1 MQQLGRG
8 MRKSEGKDHLMVFD
22 FVDNANLFNMPY
34 SMHRLLNLSEYHPGG
49 LVLGKK
55 ESIRWDHEMFAK
67 GEKPEVLIDYPV
79 HVTDMEHVDLFN
91 WQEQAKALLE
101 NNEEYTC
108 AACRAGESF
117 ASEEHGVRPLMR
129 WLNEGTDLSGA
140 SAADRIV
147 GKAAAFLYVLLGVRT
162 VYAPLMSVPA
172 RETLCAH
179 GIEAIADAVVPA
191 IRNRTDT
198 GFCPMESAVW
208 DISDPHEAKAAL
220 ERKISEM
227 MAKK

>member
-1 MQQLGRG
+1 
-8 MRKSEGKDHLMVFD
+8 
-22 FVDNANLFNMPY
+22 
-34 SMHRLLNLSEYHPGG
+34 
-49 LVLGKK
+49 
-55 ESIRWDHEMFAK
+55 
-67 GEKPEVLIDYPV
+67 
-79 HVTDMEHVDLFN
+79 
-91 WQEQAKALLE
+91 
-101 NNEEYTC
+101 
-108 AACRAGESF
+108 
-117 ASEEHGVRPLMR
+117 MR

-162 VYAPLMSVPA
+162 VYAPLISVPA
-172 RETLCAH
+172 QETLRAH

-208 DISDPHEAKAAL
+208 DISDQREAKAAL

>member
-1 MQQLGRG
+1 MN
-8 MRKSEGKDHLMVFD
+8 KDL
-22 FVDNANLFNMPY
+22 
-34 SMHRLLNLSEYHPGG
+34 
-49 LVLGKK
+49 
-55 ESIRWDHEMFAK
+55 
-67 GEKPEVLIDYPV
+67 
-79 HVTDMEHVDLFN
+79 
-91 WQEQAKALLE
+91 EQAKTKLE
-101 NNEEYTC
+101 NNEQYNCDES
-108 AACRAGESF
+108 RADESL
-117 ASEEHGVRPLMR
+117 ASEKHAIRPLMR

-172 RETLCAH
+172 RETLRAH
-179 GIEAIADAVVPA
+179 GIEAIADAVVLA

-208 DISDPHEAKAAL
+208 DISDPCEAKAAL
-220 ERKISEM
+220 ERRISEM

>member
-1 MQQLGRG
+1 MN
-8 MRKSEGKDHLMVFD
+8 KDL
-22 FVDNANLFNMPY
+22 
-34 SMHRLLNLSEYHPGG
+34 
-49 LVLGKK
+49 
-55 ESIRWDHEMFAK
+55 
-67 GEKPEVLIDYPV
+67 
-79 HVTDMEHVDLFN
+79 
-91 WQEQAKALLE
+91 EQAKALLE

-208 DISDPHEAKAAL
+208 DISDPHEAKAAENMGKL
-220 ERKISEM
+220 WFAFILAYVLASSDKLAIVWQM
-227 MAKK
+227 LAANAGTH

>member
-1 MQQLGRG
+1 MN
-8 MRKSEGKDHLMVFD
+8 KDL
-22 FVDNANLFNMPY
+22 
-34 SMHRLLNLSEYHPGG
+34 
-49 LVLGKK
+49 
-55 ESIRWDHEMFAK
+55 
-67 GEKPEVLIDYPV
+67 
-79 HVTDMEHVDLFN
+79 
-91 WQEQAKALLE
+91 EQAKALLE

-117 ASEEHGVRPLMR
+117 ASEEHGIRPLMR

-172 RETLCAH
+172 RKRCAPTASRRSRTRSCWPSATARTRASARWRARY
-179 GIEAIADAVVPA
+179 GTSP
-191 IRNRTDT
+191 IRARPRRRWN
-198 GFCPMESAVW
+198 GG
-208 DISDPHEAKAAL
+208 
-220 ERKISEM
+220 ISEM

>member
-1 MQQLGRG
+1 MN
-8 MRKSEGKDHLMVFD
+8 KDL
-22 FVDNANLFNMPY
+22 
-34 SMHRLLNLSEYHPGG
+34 
-49 LVLGKK
+49 
-55 ESIRWDHEMFAK
+55 
-67 GEKPEVLIDYPV
+67 
-79 HVTDMEHVDLFN
+79 
-91 WQEQAKALLE
+91 EQAKALLE

-162 VYAPLMSVPA
+162 VYAPLMSVPRA
-172 RETLCAH
+172 GNAVRSRHRGDRGRSRAGHPQPH
-179 GIEAIADAVVPA
+179 GH
-191 IRNRTDT
+191 
-198 GFCPMESAVW
+198 GLLPMESAVW

>member
-1 MQQLGRG
+1 MN
-8 MRKSEGKDHLMVFD
+8 KDL
-22 FVDNANLFNMPY
+22 
-34 SMHRLLNLSEYHPGG
+34 
-49 LVLGKK
+49 
-55 ESIRWDHEMFAK
+55 
-67 GEKPEVLIDYPV
+67 
-79 HVTDMEHVDLFN
+79 
-91 WQEQAKALLE
+91 EQAKALLE

-172 RETLCAH
+172 RERC
-179 GIEAIADAVVPA
+179 VPTA
-191 IRNRTDT
+191 SRRSRTQSCRPSATARTRASARWRARYGTSPIRTRPRRRWNGKFPR
-198 GFCPMESAVW
+198 
-208 DISDPHEAKAAL
+208 
-220 ERKISEM
+220 
-227 MAKK
+227 

>member
-1 MQQLGRG
+1 MN
-8 MRKSEGKDHLMVFD
+8 KDL
-22 FVDNANLFNMPY
+22 
-34 SMHRLLNLSEYHPGG
+34 
-49 LVLGKK
+49 
-55 ESIRWDHEMFAK
+55 
-67 GEKPEVLIDYPV
+67 
-79 HVTDMEHVDLFN
+79 
-91 WQEQAKALLE
+91 EQAKALLE

-108 AACRAGESF
+108 TACRAGESF

-179 GIEAIADAVVPA
+179 GIEDTVVPA

>member
-1 MQQLGRG
+1 
-8 MRKSEGKDHLMVFD
+8 
-22 FVDNANLFNMPY
+22 
-34 SMHRLLNLSEYHPGG
+34 
-49 LVLGKK
+49 
-55 ESIRWDHEMFAK
+55 
-67 GEKPEVLIDYPV
+67 
-79 HVTDMEHVDLFN
+79 
-91 WQEQAKALLE
+91 
-101 NNEEYTC
+101 
-108 AACRAGESF
+108 
-117 ASEEHGVRPLMR
+117 MR

-198 GFCPMESAVW
+198 GFCPMESTVW

>member
-1 MQQLGRG
+1 MN
-8 MRKSEGKDHLMVFD
+8 KDL
-22 FVDNANLFNMPY
+22 
-34 SMHRLLNLSEYHPGG
+34 
-49 LVLGKK
+49 
-55 ESIRWDHEMFAK
+55 
-67 GEKPEVLIDYPV
+67 
-79 HVTDMEHVDLFN
+79 
-91 WQEQAKALLE
+91 EQAKALLE

-147 GKAAAFLYVLLGVRT
+147 GKAAAFLYVLLGVR
-162 VYAPLMSVPA
+162 SVPA

-208 DISDPHEAKAAL
+208 DISDPREAKAAL

>member
-1 MQQLGRG
+1 MN
-8 MRKSEGKDHLMVFD
+8 KDL
-22 FVDNANLFNMPY
+22 
-34 SMHRLLNLSEYHPGG
+34 
-49 LVLGKK
+49 
-55 ESIRWDHEMFAK
+55 
-67 GEKPEVLIDYPV
+67 
-79 HVTDMEHVDLFN
+79 
-91 WQEQAKALLE
+91 EQAKALLE

-117 ASEEHGVRPLMR
+117 ASEEHGIRPLMR

-162 VYAPLMSVPA
+162 VYAPAYERPP
-172 RETLCAH
+172 RGKRCAPH

-198 GFCPMESAVW
+198 GFCRWRARYG
-208 DISDPHEAKAAL
+208 IL
-220 ERKISEM
+220 
-227 MAKK
+227 

>member
-1 MQQLGRG
+1 MN
-8 MRKSEGKDHLMVFD
+8 KDL
-22 FVDNANLFNMPY
+22 
-34 SMHRLLNLSEYHPGG
+34 
-49 LVLGKK
+49 
-55 ESIRWDHEMFAK
+55 
-67 GEKPEVLIDYPV
+67 
-79 HVTDMEHVDLFN
+79 
-91 WQEQAKALLE
+91 EQAKALLE

-162 VYAPLMSVPA
+162 VYAPLMSVPRGNA
-172 RETLCAH
+172 VRSRH
-179 GIEAIADAVVPA
+179 RAIADAVVPA

>member
-1 MQQLGRG
+1 MN
-8 MRKSEGKDHLMVFD
+8 KDL
-22 FVDNANLFNMPY
+22 
-34 SMHRLLNLSEYHPGG
+34 
-49 LVLGKK
+49 
-55 ESIRWDHEMFAK
+55 
-67 GEKPEVLIDYPV
+67 
-79 HVTDMEHVDLFN
+79 
-91 WQEQAKALLE
+91 EQAKALLE

-172 RETLCAH
+172 R
-179 GIEAIADAVVPA
+179 
-191 IRNRTDT
+191 
-198 GFCPMESAVW
+198 
-208 DISDPHEAKAAL
+208 
-220 ERKISEM
+220 
-227 MAKK
+227 

>member
-1 MQQLGRG
+1 MN
-8 MRKSEGKDHLMVFD
+8 KDL
-22 FVDNANLFNMPY
+22 
-34 SMHRLLNLSEYHPGG
+34 
-49 LVLGKK
+49 
-55 ESIRWDHEMFAK
+55 
-67 GEKPEVLIDYPV
+67 
-79 HVTDMEHVDLFN
+79 
-91 WQEQAKALLE
+91 EQAKALLE

-140 SAADRIV
+140 SVADRIV

-172 RETLCAH
+172 RETLHAH
-179 GIEAIADAVVPA
+179 GIEAITDTVVPA

>member
-1 MQQLGRG
+1 MN
-8 MRKSEGKDHLMVFD
+8 KDL
-22 FVDNANLFNMPY
+22 
-34 SMHRLLNLSEYHPGG
+34 
-49 LVLGKK
+49 
-55 ESIRWDHEMFAK
+55 
-67 GEKPEVLIDYPV
+67 
-79 HVTDMEHVDLFN
+79 
-91 WQEQAKALLE
+91 EQAKALLE

-162 VYAPLMSVPA
+162 VYAPAYERPP
-172 RETLCAH
+172 RGKRCALT
-179 GIEAIADAVVPA
+179 ASRRSRTQSCPA

-220 ERKISEM
+220 ERKISR
-227 MAKK
+227 

>member
-1 MQQLGRG
+1 MN
-8 MRKSEGKDHLMVFD
+8 KDL
-22 FVDNANLFNMPY
+22 
-34 SMHRLLNLSEYHPGG
+34 
-49 LVLGKK
+49 
-55 ESIRWDHEMFAK
+55 
-67 GEKPEVLIDYPV
+67 
-79 HVTDMEHVDLFN
+79 
-91 WQEQAKALLE
+91 EQAKALLE

-117 ASEEHGVRPLMR
+117 ASEEHGIRPLMR

-140 SAADRIV
+140 SVADRIV
-147 GKAAAFLYVLLGVRT
+147 GKAAAFRT

-172 RETLCAH
+172 RETLRAH

-208 DISDPHEAKAAL
+208 DISDPCEAKAAL

>member
-1 MQQLGRG
+1 MN
-8 MRKSEGKDHLMVFD
+8 KDL
-22 FVDNANLFNMPY
+22 
-34 SMHRLLNLSEYHPGG
+34 
-49 LVLGKK
+49 
-55 ESIRWDHEMFAK
+55 
-67 GEKPEVLIDYPV
+67 
-79 HVTDMEHVDLFN
+79 
-91 WQEQAKALLE
+91 EQAKALLE

-108 AACRAGESF
+108 AACRAGRTCLRG
-117 ASEEHGVRPLMR
+117 HGVRPLMR

-172 RETLCAH
+172 RETLRAH
-179 GIEAIADAVVPA
+179 GIEAIADTVVPA

>member
-1 MQQLGRG
+1 MN
-8 MRKSEGKDHLMVFD
+8 KDL
-22 FVDNANLFNMPY
+22 
-34 SMHRLLNLSEYHPGG
+34 
-49 LVLGKK
+49 
-55 ESIRWDHEMFAK
+55 
-67 GEKPEVLIDYPV
+67 
-79 HVTDMEHVDLFN
+79 
-91 WQEQAKALLE
+91 EQAKALLE

-147 GKAAAFLYVLLGVRT
+147 GKAALGVRT

-172 RETLCAH
+172 RETLRAH
-179 GIEAIADAVVPA
+179 SIEAIADTVVPA

>member
-1 MQQLGRG
+1 MN
-8 MRKSEGKDHLMVFD
+8 KDL
-22 FVDNANLFNMPY
+22 
-34 SMHRLLNLSEYHPGG
+34 
-49 LVLGKK
+49 
-55 ESIRWDHEMFAK
+55 
-67 GEKPEVLIDYPV
+67 
-79 HVTDMEHVDLFN
+79 
-91 WQEQAKALLE
+91 EQAKALLE

-172 RETLCAH
+172 GNAARPRHRGDRGH
-179 GIEAIADAVVPA
+179 GRAGHPQPHGHGLLPDGEHGMGHLRSARGQGGAGTENFRDDGKEI
-191 IRNRTDT
+191 DT
-198 GFCPMESAVW
+198 FTC
-208 DISDPHEAKAAL
+208 
-220 ERKISEM
+220 
-227 MAKK
+227 

>member
-1 MQQLGRG
+1 MN
-8 MRKSEGKDHLMVFD
+8 KDL
-22 FVDNANLFNMPY
+22 
-34 SMHRLLNLSEYHPGG
+34 
-49 LVLGKK
+49 
-55 ESIRWDHEMFAK
+55 
-67 GEKPEVLIDYPV
+67 
-79 HVTDMEHVDLFN
+79 
-91 WQEQAKALLE
+91 EQAKALLE

-162 VYAPLMSVPA
+162 VYATLMSVPA
-172 RETLCAH
+172 RET
-179 GIEAIADAVVPA
+179 A